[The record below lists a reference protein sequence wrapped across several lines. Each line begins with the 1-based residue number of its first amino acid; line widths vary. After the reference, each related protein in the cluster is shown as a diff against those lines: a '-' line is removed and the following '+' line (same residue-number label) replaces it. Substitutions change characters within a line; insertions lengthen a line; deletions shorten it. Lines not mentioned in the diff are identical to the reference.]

1 MIDCMQHAIDQL
13 PALAVVASKTREQ
26 AAYEAIRG
34 TIIAGRWRPGTALVI
49 SHLARDLGIS
59 RIPVTN
65 AVKRLA
71 SEGFL
76 QVRPH
81 LEAVVAPLDVAV
93 VREVYLMRAALE
105 ALALGEAAT
114 RATPADILALRARN
128 NELRLAA
135 SAPTTTVAHLRTL
148 DRSFHRSIWQMTG
161 MAYLIQTLE
170 NLADQCEYY
179 RACLLDH
186 QQLSVP
192 LPERHEV
199 LITALEHRSTTLTT
213 LGAEHILAGMTHI
226 IAALE
231 RTA

>member
-1 MIDCMQHAIDQL
+1 M
-13 PALAVVASKTREQ
+13 LAGAESKTREQ

-34 TIIAGRWRPGTALVI
+34 NIIAGRWHPGTTLAI

-81 LEAVVAPLDVAV
+81 LEAVVAPLEVDA

-105 ALALGEAAT
+105 ALALTEAAM
-114 RATPADILALRARN
+114 RATPDDISSIRTRN
-128 NELRLAA
+128 DELRLAA
-135 SAPTTTVAHLRTL
+135 AVPTTGVAHLRAL
-148 DRSFHRSIWQMTG
+148 DRSFHRHIWQVAG
-161 MAYLIQTLE
+161 MPFLLQTLE
-170 NLADQCEYY
+170 NLTDQCEYY
-179 RACLLDH
+179 RACLLDQ

-192 LPERHEV
+192 LPERHDV
-199 LITALEHRSTTLTT
+199 LIAALERRAPDLAS
-213 LGAEHILAGMTHI
+213 LGAEHVLAGMTLI

-231 RTA
+231 GAA

>member
-1 MIDCMQHAIDQL
+1 MQHARDQL
-13 PALAVVASKTREQ
+13 PTLAVVESKTREQ
-26 AAYEAIRG
+26 AAYEVIRG
-34 TIIAGRWRPGTALVI
+34 NIIAGRWRPGAALAI

-114 RATPADILALRARN
+114 RATPADIMAMRARN

-148 DRSFHRSIWQMTG
+148 DRSFHRQIWQVTG
-161 MAYLIQTLE
+161 MPYLIQTLE

-179 RACLLDH
+179 RACLLDQ

-199 LITALEHRSTTLTT
+199 LITALEDRSTTVTS
-213 LGAEHILAGMTHI
+213 LGAEHILAGMTLI